1 MLQLKRFKGL
11 QKIKDFVK
19 FPSKL
24 RLKYASVGDGEHQLY
39 CLTGILCHRGSTITN
54 GHYLSYILVEE
65 KWLKADDE
73 TIREVRYETVKR
85 EEAYLLFYVRL

>member
-11 QKIKDFVK
+11 QKIEDFIR

-24 RLKYASVGDGEHQLY
+24 RLNVANEQHHFYR
-39 CLTGILCHRGSTITN
+39 LTGIVCHIGPSISN
-54 GHYLSYILVEE
+54 GYYISYILAKE